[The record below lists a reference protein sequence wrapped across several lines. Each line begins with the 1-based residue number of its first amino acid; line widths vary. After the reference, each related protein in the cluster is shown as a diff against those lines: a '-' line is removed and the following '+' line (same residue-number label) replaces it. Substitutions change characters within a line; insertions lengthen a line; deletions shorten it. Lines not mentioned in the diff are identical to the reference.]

1 MSVFVTDFLEI
12 FIRIGGVF
20 SSWEDLRSPRVV
32 SIDSV
37 ITILLIP
44 LVAGALHTL
53 QDKSIA
59 KIDDDDK
66 GEICLVFGKA
76 KRVASCHFDHPC
88 DLLLKLACRKLPTRV
103 HSVDL
108 QASFEHFVAEICIV
122 PRFIKKVLMSNHKT
136 NGLHDYLVFVVKL
149 DGLDL
154 SGRDNLEVDI
164 VATHV
169 GKCVW

>member
-1 MSVFVTDFLEI
+1 MSVFVADFLEI

-88 DLLLKLACRKLPTRV
+88 DLLFKLTQRQVLICV
-103 HSVDL
+103 HSVNF
-108 QASFEHFVAEICIV
+108 QALLEHFVAGYCNFFHIPV
-122 PRFIKKVLMSNHKT
+122 SMSNDKT
-136 NGLHDYLVFVVKL
+136 NG
-149 DGLDL
+149 
-154 SGRDNLEVDI
+154 
-164 VATHV
+164 
-169 GKCVW
+169 